1 MQKTPVKGTH
11 TRARGLWPHR
21 SKVEA
26 GTKGELTE
34 NRDRLGVL
42 LLATN
47 EKVHQISAILK
58 EKAIEQARLKKDL
71 QAAFKKTE
79 ATAHQKAL
87 ARTRMEL
94 ENHLHHTMRE
104 LDLKKNELKEICREV
119 NSIKRH
125 LR

>member
-11 TRARGLWPHR
+11 TTARGLWPHR

-26 GTKGELTE
+26 STKGEVLE
-34 NRDRLGVL
+34 NRKRLDVL
-42 LLATN
+42 LAATN
-47 EKVHQISAILK
+47 EKTQQISAILR
-58 EKAIEQARLKKDL
+58 EKAAEQARLKKDF

-79 ATAHQKAL
+79 GTAHQIAL
-87 ARTRMEL
+87 ARTRTEL
-94 ENHLHHTMRE
+94 EGHLHHTMRE

-119 NSIKRH
+119 NSIKKH